1 MKAARVSWSYTG
13 MRIFAL
19 ATLFLAL
26 GLATACGG
34 SDQRF
39 SEGRSVGVLIEPV
52 PVKVYDQI
60 VFMDGGQSRVIR
72 PTATNRQLAALS
84 VTIRNVT
91 STTTRILVNAE
102 AAELGD
108 RRSQRISA
116 LPPFENAVIADSV
129 DNSNP
134 DRILVLD
141 SSLPDERF
149 LWGEVS
155 LDRDFQIQGWIIF
168 DVPKGLRLGTFW
180 WNQIESVVIDI

>member
-1 MKAARVSWSYTG
+1 

-60 VFMDGGQSRVIR
+60 VYTEGGQSRVIR

-84 VTIRNVT
+84 VTVINRT